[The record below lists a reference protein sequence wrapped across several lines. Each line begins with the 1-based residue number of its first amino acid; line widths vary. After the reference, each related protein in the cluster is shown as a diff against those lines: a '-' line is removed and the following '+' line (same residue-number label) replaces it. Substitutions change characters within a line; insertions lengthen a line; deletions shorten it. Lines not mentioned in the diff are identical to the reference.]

1 MARFRD
7 TVEADHARFVL
18 IPWSNFSDIDSQ
30 WRERLTRQFGSL
42 PPQLAPQRFDPRV
55 QAMAQRENIT
65 IGSLT
70 PYLQAYR
77 DSHHLQW
84 PYFSLTC
91 DPHFSAMGHEVA
103 AGAIIQ
109 VLQQNGW
116 LPAPAAVN

>member
-1 MARFRD
+1 
-7 TVEADHARFVL
+7 
-18 IPWSNFSDIDSQ
+18 
-30 WRERLTRQFGSL
+30 
-42 PPQLAPQRFDPRV
+42 
-55 QAMAQRENIT
+55 MAQRENIT
-65 IGSLT
+65 IESLT

-84 PYFSLTC
+84 PYFSLPC